1 MIEIYTRIISFQA
14 LDMLVVLEPSGFL
27 VIYSGITKV
36 GLHFNMVSQDFS
48 KVILVI
54 FLNFKTV
61 SIYTF

>member
-1 MIEIYTRIISFQA
+1 MIAIYTQIILFQA

-48 KVILVI
+48 SYFGYI
-54 FLNFKTV
+54 FKF
-61 SIYTF
+61 